1 MVRFVLSRIG
11 QTLAVLFTV
20 SVIIFALMRMIP
32 GDPALMRLGDD
43 FTQEAYDRLRGELGF
58 DRSIVMQYLIWLGQ
72 VLSGDLGNSYL
83 NHERVSR
90 LVLEAFVPT
99 LILVVASV
107 VVGILIAVPSGI
119 VAAMRKDSLWDY
131 GSMGFA
137 IFVYSMPSFWKGIIL
152 IWIFS
157 VYLGWFPAMGYVP
170 PWTNLTQG
178 LWRLVLPAVTLGTFF
193 SGLVARIIRSSLL
206 EVLDQDYVKAA
217 RARGVRRAALVYKH
231 ALANALI
238 PVVTVIGLQFGTLLG
253 GAVLTET
260 VFAIPRDGAA
270 LGQRHP
276 EPGLLGGAGHDPGR
290 RLRRGGGESP
300 GRSDLRVPQP
310 EDPGGLDGASPRGW
324 RSSLRSGRSSQPR
337 RSALGHPSRPIRP
350 PPLVAEVR
358 AKPGGAVRA
367 RGVPRHRRDGDAG
380 AGHRSL

>member
-32 GDPALMRLGDD
+32 GDPVLMRLGDD
-43 FTQEAYDRLRGELGF
+43 FTQEAYERLRGELGF
-58 DRSIVMQYLIWLGQ
+58 DRSIVTQYLIWLGQ
-72 VLSGDLGNSYL
+72 VLRGDLGDSFL

-99 LILVVASV
+99 LILVLASV
-107 VVGILIAVPSGI
+107 MVGILIAVPSGI
-119 VAAMRKDSLWDY
+119 VAAMRKDSLWDW

-170 PWTNLTQG
+170 PWTNLSQG

-238 PVVTVIGLQFGTLLG
+238 PVVTVIGLQFGALLG

-260 VFAIPRDGAA
+260 VFAIPGMGRLSVNAILNRDYSVVQGTILVGVFAVVVVN
-270 LGQRHP
+270 
-276 EPGLLGGAGHDPGR
+276 LLV
-290 RLRRGGGESP
+290 
-300 GRSDLRVPQP
+300 DLTYAFLNPRIRV
-310 EDPGGLDGASPRGW
+310 A
-324 RSSLRSGRSSQPR
+324 
-337 RSALGHPSRPIRP
+337 
-350 PPLVAEVR
+350 
-358 AKPGGAVRA
+358 
-367 RGVPRHRRDGDAG
+367 
-380 AGHRSL
+380 

>member
-11 QTLAVLFTV
+11 QTAAVLFTV

-32 GDPALMRLGDD
+32 GDPVLMRLGDD

-58 DRSIVMQYLIWLGQ
+58 DRSIVTQYLIWLRQ
-72 VLSGDLGNSYL
+72 VLSGDLGDSYL

-99 LILVVASV
+99 MILVVASV
-107 VVGILIAVPSGI
+107 IVGILIAVPSGI
-119 VAAMRKDSLWDY
+119 IAAMRKDSAWDY

-152 IWIFS
+152 IWVFS
-157 VYLGWFPAMGYVP
+157 VYLGWFPAMGYVA

-238 PVVTVIGLQFGTLLG
+238 PVVTVIGLQFGALLG

-260 VFAIPRDGAA
+260 VFAIPGMGRLSVNAILNRDYSVVQGTILVGVFAVV
-270 LGQRHP
+270 LVN
-276 EPGLLGGAGHDPGR
+276 LLV
-290 RLRRGGGESP
+290 
-300 GRSDLRVPQP
+300 DLTYAFLNPRIRV
-310 EDPGGLDGASPRGW
+310 A
-324 RSSLRSGRSSQPR
+324 
-337 RSALGHPSRPIRP
+337 
-350 PPLVAEVR
+350 
-358 AKPGGAVRA
+358 
-367 RGVPRHRRDGDAG
+367 
-380 AGHRSL
+380 

>member
-1 MVRFVLSRIG
+1 MTRFFLSRLG

-32 GDPALMRLGDD
+32 GDPVLMRLGDD
-43 FTQEAYDRLRGELGF
+43 FSEEAYQHLRDELGF
-58 DRSIVMQYLIWLGQ
+58 NRSIVTQYLIWVRN
-72 VLSGDLGNSYL
+72 VLAGDLGDSFI
-83 NHERVSR
+83 NHERVST
-90 LVLEAFVPT
+90 LVLDAFVPT
-99 LILVVASV
+99 LTLVVASV
-107 VVGILIAVPSGI
+107 IVGILIAVPSGLI
-119 VAAMRKDSLWDY
+119 AAMRKDSAWDY

-157 VYLGWFPAMGYVP
+157 VYLGWFPAMGYVH
-170 PWTNLTQG
+170 PWTDLGQG

-260 VFAIPRDGAA
+260 VFGIPGMGRLTVAAILNRDYAVVQGAILVGVFAVVIVNLVVDLTYAFLNPRI
-270 LGQRHP
+270 
-276 EPGLLGGAGHDPGR
+276 
-290 RLRRGGGESP
+290 
-300 GRSDLRVPQP
+300 RV
-310 EDPGGLDGASPRGW
+310 A
-324 RSSLRSGRSSQPR
+324 
-337 RSALGHPSRPIRP
+337 
-350 PPLVAEVR
+350 
-358 AKPGGAVRA
+358 
-367 RGVPRHRRDGDAG
+367 
-380 AGHRSL
+380 

>member
-1 MVRFVLSRIG
+1 
-11 QTLAVLFTV
+11 VLFTV

-32 GDPALMRLGDD
+32 GDPVLMRLGDD

-58 DRSIVMQYLIWLGQ
+58 DRSIVTQYLIWLRQ
-72 VLSGDLGNSYL
+72 VLSGDLGDSYL

-99 LILVVASV
+99 MILVVASV
-107 VVGILIAVPSGI
+107 IVGILIAVPSGI
-119 VAAMRKDSLWDY
+119 VAAMRKDSAWDY

-157 VYLGWFPAMGYVP
+157 VYLGWFPAMGYVA
-170 PWTNLTQG
+170 PWTDLTQG

-238 PVVTVIGLQFGTLLG
+238 PVVTVIGLQFGALLG

-260 VFAIPRDGAA
+260 VFAIPGMGRLSVSAILNRDYSVVQGTILVGVFAVVVVN
-270 LGQRHP
+270 
-276 EPGLLGGAGHDPGR
+276 LLV
-290 RLRRGGGESP
+290 
-300 GRSDLRVPQP
+300 DLTYAFLNPRIRV
-310 EDPGGLDGASPRGW
+310 A
-324 RSSLRSGRSSQPR
+324 
-337 RSALGHPSRPIRP
+337 
-350 PPLVAEVR
+350 
-358 AKPGGAVRA
+358 
-367 RGVPRHRRDGDAG
+367 
-380 AGHRSL
+380 

>member
-11 QTLAVLFTV
+11 QTVAVLFTV

-32 GDPALMRLGDD
+32 GDPVLMRLGDD

-58 DRSIVMQYLIWLGQ
+58 DRSIVAQYLIWLGQ
-72 VLSGDLGNSYL
+72 VLSGDLGDSYL

-99 LILVVASV
+99 LTLVVASV
-107 VVGILIAVPSGI
+107 IVGILIAVPSGI
-119 VAAMRKDSLWDY
+119 VAAMRKDSPWDY

-137 IFVYSMPSFWKGIIL
+137 IFVYSMPSFWKGIVL

-157 VYLGWFPAMGYVP
+157 VYLGWFPAMGYVA
-170 PWTNLTQG
+170 PWTNLAQG
-178 LWRLVLPAVTLGTFF
+178 LWRLALPAVTLGTFF

-238 PVVTVIGLQFGTLLG
+238 PVVTVIGLQFGALLG

-260 VFAIPRDGAA
+260 VFAIPGMGRLSVNAILNRDYSVVQGTILVGVFAVVVVN
-270 LGQRHP
+270 
-276 EPGLLGGAGHDPGR
+276 LLV
-290 RLRRGGGESP
+290 
-300 GRSDLRVPQP
+300 DLTYAFLNPRIRV
-310 EDPGGLDGASPRGW
+310 A
-324 RSSLRSGRSSQPR
+324 
-337 RSALGHPSRPIRP
+337 
-350 PPLVAEVR
+350 
-358 AKPGGAVRA
+358 
-367 RGVPRHRRDGDAG
+367 
-380 AGHRSL
+380 